1 MHSSDTVPVIDVSPF
16 RAGARP
22 GAPGAA
28 ESRQAVIDQVRQA
41 LETIGFFVITGHG
54 LAPDL
59 QARTLRVAR
68 EFFDLPEDEKLRYCQ
83 VPHSFMGYNP
93 VGAERVAYAHH
104 DESAPDLKANFTMG
118 RVDIDEGD
126 PYYSCET
133 GRRMFQPN
141 IWPVRPARF
150 QSVLTEYAVAGEQL
164 ALTLTEIFALALDL
178 PQDYFAD
185 KLDKSLYF
193 LRVLDYPPLTTP
205 PRPKQFRIGP
215 HSDYGTLTLVTAD
228 GPGLQVK
235 TRAGEW
241 KDVPYVADGI
251 QVNIGDMMEQWTN
264 DRWVSTQHRV
274 LVPDDPAARRRH
286 RQAIAFFL
294 IANYDTEIAPFET
307 LVDQTH
313 PARYAPVNAGQ
324 DLVDKLV
331 RQYTRED
338 QEEQQA

>member
-1 MHSSDTVPVIDVSPF
+1 MHSSDTVPVIDISPF
-16 RAGARP
+16 RVGATP
-22 GAPGAA
+22 GAPRAA
-28 ESRQAVIDQVRQA
+28 EDRQAVIDQVRQA

-68 EFFDLPEDEKLRYCQ
+68 EFFALPEDEKLRYCE
-83 VPHSFMGYNP
+83 VPRSFMGYNP

-141 IWPVRPARF
+141 IWPVRPAPFR
-150 QSVLTEYAVAGEQL
+150 SILTEYAVAGEQL
-164 ALTLTEIFALALDL
+164 ALTLTELFALALDF

-185 KLDKSLYF
+185 KLNKSLYF
-193 LRVLDYPPLTTP
+193 LRVLDYPPLTTS

-274 LVPDDPAARRRH
+274 LVPDDPAARQQH

-307 LVDQTH
+307 LVDQAH

-331 RQYTRED
+331 RQYTREG
-338 QEEQQA
+338 QEQQA

>member
-1 MHSSDTVPVIDVSPF
+1 MHSSDTVPVIDISPF
-16 RAGARP
+16 QVGVTP
-22 GAPGAA
+22 GALRVA
-28 ESRQAVIDQVRQA
+28 ESRRAVIDQVRQA

-68 EFFDLPEDEKLRYCQ
+68 KFFDLPEDEKLRYCQ

-133 GRRMFQPN
+133 GRQMFQPN

-150 QSVLTEYAVAGEQL
+150 RSVLTEYAVAGEQL

-241 KDVPYVADGI
+241 KDVPYVTDGI

-274 LVPDDPAARRRH
+274 LVPDDPAARQQH

-307 LVDQTH
+307 MVDQAH